1 MGSYEFLADSY
12 DQLTTDV
19 RYRDWADY
27 LEKHFKKCD
36 IPVHTVLDLAC
47 GTGSLSAELAIRGY
61 EMIGVDQSAEM
72 LSVAVEKCRDLPV
85 EKPIFLNQSMEKLDL
100 YGTIDAC
107 VCCLDSVN
115 YVTRPAALR
124 RAFSRVHLFLMP
136 GGLFVFD
143 VKPPEV
149 LQAADGEIYL
159 DETEDTYCVWRADY
173 SRRSRILTY
182 GMDIFRMQEDGK
194 WERGEEIHQ
203 EYAYPLD
210 ELEEYLYQAGFTDV
224 RRFGNLKMRQPNSG
238 DDRVFFTARKELG
251 SNGSNH
257 TNDRQGRTG

>member
-1 MGSYEFLADSY
+1 MGSYEFLAGSY
-12 DQLTTDV
+12 DQLTADV
-19 RYRDWADY
+19 HYRTWADY
-27 LEKHFKKCD
+27 LEKHFRKCS

-47 GTGSLSAELAIRGY
+47 GTGSLTAELALRGY

-72 LSVAVEKCRDLPV
+72 LAVAAEKCRSLPG
-85 EKPIFLNQSMEKLDL
+85 ESPIFLNQSMDKLDL

-149 LQAADGEIYL
+149 LKAADGEVYL
-159 DETEDTYCVWRADY
+159 DETEETYCVWRADY
-173 SRRSRILTY
+173 APRRRILTY
-182 GMDIFRMQEDGK
+182 GMDIFRLRRDGA
-194 WERGEEIHQ
+194 WDRGEEVHE
-203 EYAYPLD
+203 EYAYTLE
-210 ELEEYLYQAGFTDV
+210 ELETYLRQAGFTEV
-224 RRFGNLKMRQPNSG
+224 RCWGNLKLRLPQPG
-238 DDRVFFTARKELG
+238 EERVFFTARKE
-251 SNGSNH
+251 
-257 TNDRQGRTG
+257 QV

>member
-19 RYRDWADY
+19 RYRAWADF
-27 LEKHFKKCD
+27 LEKHFRKCD
-36 IPVHTVLDLAC
+36 LPVRTVLDLAC
-47 GTGSLSAELAIRGY
+47 GTGSLTAELALRGY
-61 EMIGVDQSAEM
+61 EMIGVDKSEEM
-72 LSVAVEKCRDLPV
+72 LAVAAEKCRNLPG
-85 EKPIFLNQSMEKLDL
+85 EAPIFLHQSMEKLDL

-115 YVTRPAALR
+115 YVTRPAALK

-149 LQAADGEIYL
+149 LEGANGEVYL

-173 SRRSRILTY
+173 APRRRVLTY
-182 GMDIFRMQEDGK
+182 GMDIFRRREDGA
-194 WERGEEIHQ
+194 WDRGEEVHE
-203 EYAYPLD
+203 EYAYTLE
-210 ELEEYLYQAGFTDV
+210 ELEQYLRESGFVDV
-224 RRFGNLKMRQPNSG
+224 RRWGNLKLRPPRPEEE
-238 DDRVFFTARKELG
+238 RVFFTARKE
-251 SNGSNH
+251 
-257 TNDRQGRTG
+257 QA